1 MTFVFVRHAEVVG
14 GEIAMKKQREKDDT
28 PKEKHEKTW
37 LQ

>member
-14 GEIAMKKQREKDDT
+14 GEIALREKDDT